1 MRIVMSVIITLNRL
15 TLLGVL
21 TLLGASAEKRIKLMV
36 LPISTLAKL
45 FFQFYL
51 FLLL

>member
-1 MRIVMSVIITLNRL
+1 MRVVMSVIIILNH
-15 TLLGVL
+15 L
-21 TLLGASAEKRIKLMV
+21 TLLGAAAEKRIKLMV